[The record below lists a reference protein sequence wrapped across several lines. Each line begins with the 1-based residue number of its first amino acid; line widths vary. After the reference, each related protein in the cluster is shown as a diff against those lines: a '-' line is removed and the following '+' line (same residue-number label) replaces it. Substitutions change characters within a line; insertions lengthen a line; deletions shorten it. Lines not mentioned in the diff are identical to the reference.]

1 MKKATPV
8 QINWKPDKNNPVP
21 LYQQIVDYIYQ
32 KISSGDWPVRTRL
45 PSQRALAEQFDV
57 NRSTITSA
65 LDELTAFGIIRSG
78 HGAGTLVINNTWGL
92 MLPEFQKWEKYVT
105 SAVLWRTTKP
115 SKQSTGWNLR
125 KILSDWEPG
134 N

>member
-32 KISSGDWPVRTRL
+32 KISSGDWPVGTRL
-45 PSQRALAEQFDV
+45 PSQRALAEQFNV

-78 HGAGTLVINNTWGL
+78 HGAGTLVINLGTDASGISE
-92 MLPEFQKWEKYVT
+92 M
-105 SAVLWRTTKP
+105 
-115 SKQSTGWNLR
+115 G
-125 KILSDWEPG
+125 KICYFWQFYGEQPNHPNNQPDG
-134 N
+134 I

>member
-32 KISSGDWPVRTRL
+32 KISSGDWPVGTRL

-92 MLPEFQKWEKYVT
+92 MLPEFQKWEK
-105 SAVLWRTTKP
+105 
-115 SKQSTGWNLR
+115 
-125 KILSDWEPG
+125 
-134 N
+134 

>member
-32 KISSGDWPVRTRL
+32 KIFSGDWPVGTRL

-57 NRSTITSA
+57 NRSTISEMGKICYFRQFYGEQPNHPNNQP
-65 LDELTAFGIIRSG
+65 DGI
-78 HGAGTLVINNTWGL
+78 
-92 MLPEFQKWEKYVT
+92 
-105 SAVLWRTTKP
+105 
-115 SKQSTGWNLR
+115 
-125 KILSDWEPG
+125 
-134 N
+134 

>member
-32 KISSGDWPVRTRL
+32 KISSGDWPVGTRL

-65 LDELTAFGIIRSG
+65 LDELTAFGIIQSG
-78 HGAGTLVINNTWGL
+78 HGAGTQVMNNTWGL
-92 MLPEFQKWEKYVT
+92 MLPEF
-105 SAVLWRTTKP
+105 
-115 SKQSTGWNLR
+115 
-125 KILSDWEPG
+125 
-134 N
+134 